1 MKKVLLL
8 SAVAAACCYGGEA
21 VAIPNYSNIYATN
34 KVLGEITVKGK
45 VTDTDGKPLIGATI
59 MVKGTNKGTISGT
72 NGEFTIQAEEGSVLV
87 ISYIGYLTQEIAAAP
102 SVSVTLEEGTALEE
116 VIVSSTRAGIKTPVA
131 YSNVN
136 QEDIQRQ
143 NFGRDLPF
151 LLAATPSITTTS
163 DAGNGVGYTGIRVR
177 GTDPSRIN
185 ITANGIPVNDAESA
199 QVYWVNM
206 ADFASSTKS
215 LQIQRGVG
223 TSTNGSGAFGATLN
237 MQTESVG
244 QDAYAQ
250 VDASAGSYGTHKET
264 VRFSSGLLKD
274 HWGVQ
279 GRVSNIHS
287 DGYLDRARTDL
298 QSYFVQAG
306 YFSDKTVVKLVNF
319 SGQEE
324 TYHAWDYT
332 AKCDQEAYGRTFN
345 SCGIMAYDD
354 NYTPIAYYDK
364 QIDKY
369 TQQNFQLLVDKY
381 INPFL
386 TFNAGLHYTHGFGYY
401 QEYKMGKTIAEYLL
415 STDWDEEADLIRKKA
430 MDNDFF
436 GAVGSLNF
444 DNKNGLTA
452 TLGGGWNKYDGGHIG
467 NVLWCEKVDLASDH
481 EYYNNNGVK
490 IDGNIYGKVNYQ
502 ITKFLN
508 AFVDLQYR
516 HTSTKMNGPS
526 DDFDNYEQIIYANT
540 YRYDF
545 FNPKA
550 GIFADITDN
559 DKVYASVAVAHKE
572 PTRNDYEEHLGA
584 DIKAE
589 QLTDYEIGYKRLG
602 KVFSAGLNYYYMY
615 YKNQFVL
622 TGQLNE
628 IGEMIASND
637 NSGRSYRAGIE
648 LEAAFQPVDWFRWDA
663 NATFSRNRNKHFTV
677 TIDDPEVYD
686 SDDSST
692 HGTEAVD
699 LGSTPT
705 AFSPEVIANN
715 IFTFNKKGFSASIV
729 TRFIGKQY
737 LTNYGFEYYVCDGK
751 REKYTP
757 DGEKYS
763 LMLDKFTTTDINLS
777 YTFNFRVPKSLTLG
791 VSIYNIFSTEYD
803 NNGWGGCLVNT
814 KSDGSLYAWNHYKK
828 VGAWGAGFAPSAP
841 VNFLVHASIRF

>member
-59 MVKGTNKGTISGT
+59 MVKGTNKGTISGS

-102 SVSVTLEEGTALEE
+102 SVNVTLEEGTALEE

-279 GRVSNIHS
+279 ARVSNIHS

-306 YFSDKTVVKLVNF
+306 YFSDKTVVKFVTF
-319 SGQEE
+319 AGQEE
-324 TYHAWDYT
+324 TYHAWDY
-332 AKCDQEAYGRTFN
+332 ACKYEQELYGRRYN
-345 SCGIMAYDD
+345 PCGVMEYDENWNPSKFYD
-354 NYTPIAYYDK
+354 N

-369 TQQNFQLLVDKY
+369 KQQNYQLLLDKT
-381 INPFL
+381 INKFL
-386 TFNAGLHYTHGFGYY
+386 TFNAGLHYTHGYGYY
-401 QEYKMGKTIAEYLL
+401 EQYKMDETIAKYLL
-415 STDWDEEADLIRKKA
+415 SDGWDATSDLIRRKI
-430 MDNDFF
+430 MENDFY

-444 DNKNGLTA
+444 DNKKGFTA
-452 TLGGGWNKYDGGHIG
+452 TLGGGWNKYDGGHFG
-467 NVLWCEKVDLASDH
+467 HVLWCKDIELPSKH
-481 EYYNNNGVK
+481 TYYDNNGLK
-490 IDGNIYGKVNYQ
+490 IDGNVYAKANYQ
-502 ITKFLN
+502 ITNFLS
-508 AFVDLQYR
+508 AFIDLQYR
-516 HTSTKMNGPS
+516 HTSIKMNGPS
-526 DDFDNYEQIIYANT
+526 DKFDKDKKVQIIFGQT

-545 FNPKA
+545 FNPK
-550 GIFADITDN
+550 GGLFADITDK

-572 PTRNDYEEHLGA
+572 PTRNDFEDNIGA

-589 QLTDYEIGYKRLG
+589 KLTDYEIGYKHYG
-602 KVFSAGLNYYYMY
+602 TTFSAGVNYYYMY

-637 NSGRSYRAGIE
+637 NSGKSYRAGVE
-648 LEAAFQPVDWFRWDA
+648 LEAVYKPLDWFRWDV
-663 NATFSRNRNKHFTV
+663 NATFSRNRNKHYTV
-677 TIDDPEVYD
+677 ELVEIIPAANPDEDDTWLYTPYD
-686 SDDSST
+686 M
-692 HGTEAVD
+692 
-699 LGSTPT
+699 GSTPT
-705 AFSPEVIANN
+705 SFSPEVIANN
-715 IFTFNKKGFSASIV
+715 IFTFTKGGFNASV
-729 TRFIGKQY
+729 LTRFISKQY
-737 LTNYGFEYYVCDGK
+737 LNNYGIDYCPYDGK
-751 REKYTP
+751 EYP
-757 DGEKYS
+757 
-763 LMLDKFTTTDINLS
+763 LFLDKFTTTDIDLS
-777 YTFNFRVPKSLTLG
+777 YTFNFRVPKSLTIGLS
-791 VSIYNIFSTEYD
+791 VYNVFSAEYD
-803 NNGWGGCLVNT
+803 NNGWADCMLNQNA
-814 KSDGSLYAWNHYKK
+814 DGSLYT
-828 VGAWGAGFAPSAP
+828 WGKSEWVSGFAPSAP
-841 VNFLVHASIRF
+841 INFLFHASIRF

>member
-45 VTDTDGKPLIGATI
+45 VTDTDGKPLVGATI

-72 NGEFTIQAEEGSVLV
+72 NGEFTIQAEEGSVWV
-87 ISYIGYLTQEIAAAP
+87 ISYIGYLTQEIAAVP
-102 SVSVTLEEGTALEE
+102 SVNVTLEEGTALEE

-151 LLAATPSITTTS
+151 LLATTPSITTTS

-298 QSYFVQAG
+298 QSYFLQAG
-306 YFSDKTVVKLVNF
+306 YFSDKTVVKFVNF

-324 TYHAWDYT
+324 TYHAWNYT
-332 AKCDQEAYGRTFN
+332 SKYEQELYGRTFN
-345 SCGIMAYDD
+345 SCGIMEYDD
-354 NYTPIAYYDK
+354 EYKPSRYYDD

-369 TQQNFQLLVDKY
+369 QQQNFQLLVDQY
-381 INPFL
+381 ITNFL
-386 TFNAGLHYTHGFGYY
+386 TFNAGLHYTHGYGYY
-401 QEYKMGKTIAEYLL
+401 QEYKMGKKLAEYVL
-415 STDWDEEADLIRKKA
+415 STDWKAKSDLIRKKA
-430 MDNDFF
+430 MENDFY
-436 GAVGSLNF
+436 GAVASLNF
-444 DNKNGLTA
+444 DNKNGFTA
-452 TLGGGWNKYDGGHIG
+452 TLGGGWNKYDGDHFGF
-467 NVLWCEKVDLASDH
+467 VLWADKVDLADKH
-481 EYYNNNGVK
+481 RYYDNNGLK
-490 IDGNIYGKVNYQ
+490 IDGNIYAKANYQ
-502 ITKFLN
+502 ITNLLS
-508 AFVDLQYR
+508 AYIDLQYR
-516 HTSTKMNGPS
+516 HTSTKMNGLS
-526 DDFDNYEQIIYANT
+526 DDFDDDKQQIIYAET
-540 YRYDF
+540 YRYNF

-550 GIFADITDN
+550 GIFADLTDN

-572 PTRNDYEEHLGA
+572 PTRNDYEDHLGT
-584 DIKAE
+584 DLKAE

-602 KVFSAGLNYYYMY
+602 STFSAGINYYYMY

-648 LEAAFQPVDWFRWDA
+648 LEAAFRPVDWFRWDA
-663 NATFSRNRNKHFTV
+663 NATFSRNRNKHYTV
-677 TIDDPEVYD
+677 TFTDPDTWESSAPYD
-686 SDDSST
+686 M
-692 HGTEAVD
+692 
-699 LGSTPT
+699 GSTPT
-705 AFSPEVIANN
+705 SFSPEVIANN
-715 IFTFNKKGFSASIV
+715 IFTFTKGGFNASIL

-737 LTNYGFEYYVCDGK
+737 LNNYGIDYYTYDGK
-751 REKYTP
+751 DYA
-757 DGEKYS
+757 
-763 LMLDKFTTTDINLS
+763 MFLDKFTTTDIDLS
-777 YTFNFRVPKSLTLG
+777 YTFNLRVPKSLTLG
-791 VSIYNIFSTEYD
+791 LSVYNVFSAEYD
-803 NNGWGGCLVNT
+803 NNGWTYCELAKNASGKV
-814 KSDGSLYAWNHYKK
+814 YAWSTDEYE
-828 VGAWGAGFAPSAP
+828 AGFAPSAP
-841 VNFLVHASIRF
+841 INFLFHASIRF

>member
-59 MVKGTNKGTISGT
+59 MVKGTNKGTISGS

-102 SVSVTLEEGTALEE
+102 SVNVTLEEGTALEE

-298 QSYFVQAG
+298 QSYFLQAG
-306 YFSDKTVVKLVNF
+306 YFSNNTVVKFVTF
-319 SGQEE
+319 AGQEE
-324 TYHAWDYT
+324 TYHAWNYT
-332 AKCDQEAYGRTFN
+332 SKYEQELYGRRYN
-345 SCGIMAYDD
+345 SCGIMEYDENYKPIKFYDD
-354 NYTPIAYYDK
+354 

-369 TQQNFQLLVDKY
+369 KQQNYQLLLDKF
-381 INPFL
+381 INKFL
-386 TFNAGLHYTHGFGYY
+386 TFNAGLHYTHGYGYY
-401 QEYKMGKTIAEYLL
+401 QEYKMDKELAGYGIVD
-415 STDWDEEADLIRKKA
+415 DWDVTSDLIRKKE
-430 MDNDFF
+430 MENDFF

-444 DNKNGLTA
+444 DNKKGLTA
-452 TLGGGWNKYDGGHIG
+452 TLGGGWNKYDGDHFGH
-467 NVLWCEKVDLASDH
+467 VLWIKLSDQNPNFK
-481 EYYNNNGVK
+481 YYNNNGLK

-502 ITKFLN
+502 ITNFLS
-508 AFVDLQYR
+508 AFIDLQYR
-516 HTSTKMNGPS
+516 HTSIKMNGPS
-526 DDFDNYEQIIYANT
+526 DEYGDNGPLIFAET
-540 YRYDF
+540 HRYDF
-545 FNPKA
+545 FNPKG
-550 GIFADITDN
+550 GIFADITN
-559 DKVYASVAVAHKE
+559 QDKIYASVAVAHKE
-572 PTRNDYEEHLGA
+572 PTRNDFEDNIGA
-584 DIKAE
+584 DLKAE
-589 QLTDYEIGYKRLG
+589 QLNDFEIGYKRLG
-602 KVFSAGLNYYYMY
+602 ATFSAGVNYYYMY

-637 NSGRSYRAGIE
+637 NSGRSYRAGVE
-648 LEAAFQPVDWFRWDA
+648 LEAAYKPVDWFRWDV
-663 NATFSRNRNKHFTV
+663 NATFSRNRNKHYTV
-677 TIDDPEVYD
+677 TFTDPD
-686 SDDSST
+686 TWDSS
-692 HGTEAVD
+692 APYD
-699 LGSTPT
+699 MGSTPT
-705 AFSPEVIANN
+705 SFSPEVIANN
-715 IFTFNKKGFSASIV
+715 IFTFTKGGFNASIL
-729 TRFIGKQY
+729 TRFVGKQY
-737 LTNYGFEYYVCDGK
+737 LNNYGIDYYQYDGK
-751 REKYTP
+751 EYA
-757 DGEKYS
+757 
-763 LMLDKFTTTDINLS
+763 MFLDKFTTTDIDLS
-777 YTFNFRVPKSLTLG
+777 YTFKFRVPKSLTLG
-791 VSIYNIFSTEYD
+791 LSVYNVFSAEYD
-803 NNGWGGCLVNT
+803 NNGWTYCELSKNAN
-814 KSDGSLYAWNHYKK
+814 GSIYAWSTDEFE
-828 VGAWGAGFAPSAP
+828 AGFAPSAP
-841 VNFLVHASIRF
+841 INFLFHASIRF

>member
-34 KVLGEITVKGK
+34 KVLGVITIKGK

-59 MVKGTNKGTISGT
+59 MVKGSNKGTISGS

-279 GRVSNIHS
+279 GRLSNIHS

-324 TYHAWDYT
+324 TYHAWNYT
-332 AKCDQEAYGRTFN
+332 SKYEQELFGRRYN
-345 SCGIMAYDD
+345 SCGIMEYDENYKPIKFYDD
-354 NYTPIAYYDK
+354 

-369 TQQNFQLLVDKY
+369 KQQNFQLLLDKF
-381 INPFL
+381 INKFL
-386 TFNAGLHYTHGFGYY
+386 TFNAGLHYTHGYGYY
-401 QEYKMGKTIAEYLL
+401 QEYKMDKELAGYGIVD
-415 STDWDEEADLIRKKA
+415 DWDVTSDLIRKKE
-430 MDNDFF
+430 MENDFF

-444 DNKNGLTA
+444 DNKKGFTA
-452 TLGGGWNKYDGGHIG
+452 TLGGGWNKYDGDHFGH
-467 NVLWCEKVDLASDH
+467 VLWIKMSDQNPNFK
-481 EYYNNNGVK
+481 YYDNNGLK

-502 ITKFLN
+502 ITNFLS
-508 AFVDLQYR
+508 AFIDLQYR
-516 HTSTKMNGPS
+516 HTSIKMNGPS
-526 DDFDNYEQIIYANT
+526 DEFGDDGQIVYAQTN
-540 YRYDF
+540 RYDF
-545 FNPKA
+545 FNPKG
-550 GIFADITDN
+550 GIFADITN
-559 DKVYASVAVAHKE
+559 QDKIYASVAVAHKE
-572 PTRNDYEEHLGA
+572 PTRNDFEDNIGA
-584 DIKAE
+584 DLKAE
-589 QLTDYEIGYKRLG
+589 QLNDFEIGYKRLG
-602 KVFSAGLNYYYMY
+602 ATFSAGVNYYYMY

-637 NSGRSYRAGIE
+637 NSGRSYRAGVE
-648 LEAAFQPVDWFRWDA
+648 LEAAYKPVDWFRWDV
-663 NATFSRNRNKHFTV
+663 NATFSRNRNKHYTV
-677 TIDDPEVYD
+677 TFTDPD
-686 SDDSST
+686 TWDSS
-692 HGTEAVD
+692 APYD
-699 LGSTPT
+699 MGSTPT
-705 AFSPEVIANN
+705 SFSPEVIANN
-715 IFTFNKKGFSASIV
+715 IFTFTKGGFNASIL
-729 TRFIGKQY
+729 TRFVGKQY
-737 LTNYGFEYYVCDGK
+737 LNNYGIDYYQYDGK
-751 REKYTP
+751 EYA
-757 DGEKYS
+757 
-763 LMLDKFTTTDINLS
+763 MFLDKFTTTDIDLS

-791 VSIYNIFSTEYD
+791 LSVYNVFSAEYD
-803 NNGWGGCLVNT
+803 NNGWTYCELSKNAN
-814 KSDGSLYAWNHYKK
+814 GSIYAWSTDEFE
-828 VGAWGAGFAPSAP
+828 AGFAPSAP
-841 VNFLVHASIRF
+841 INFLFHASIRF